1 MQYSD
6 DLEVY
11 QTNLSMKVIRNKA
24 CLEESR
30 FEDDEREGEIARGC
44 WNTNEDGLRKNA
56 KTREQSKDRKD
67 ENDIDVYVN
76 HIIDKEANL
85 LQGNFILCLLVCL
98 FVLLFI
104 CLFVCL

>member
-11 QTNLSMKVIRNKA
+11 QTNLSMKVIRNKT
-24 CLEESR
+24 CLEESH
-30 FEDDEREGEIARGC
+30 FEDDEREGEIARSC

-56 KTREQSKDRKD
+56 KTRVQSKDWQH
-67 ENDIDVYVN
+67 ENDIDVYVK

-85 LQGNFILCLLVCL
+85 LQGNFVLCLLVCL
-98 FVLLFI
+98 FNF
-104 CLFVCL
+104 LFV